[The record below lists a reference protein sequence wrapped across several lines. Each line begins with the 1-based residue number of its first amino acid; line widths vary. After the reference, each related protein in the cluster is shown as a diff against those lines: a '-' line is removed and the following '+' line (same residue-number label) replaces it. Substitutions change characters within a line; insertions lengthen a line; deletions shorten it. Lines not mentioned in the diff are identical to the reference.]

1 MNSRTLKSTDCFSL
15 EQSFTVWS
23 RCRAGVGPRFNHK
36 RYWNWMDLCFN
47 WRSVYLVSTVN
58 IWGYGSWAAMSHKT
72 TTNEGT
78 GIGSGCVIEGLIVRW
93 WWRKGRWLIVCH
105 VLDAFELVKGLI
117 VILWFACVSLIM
129 SCSIPSLRMLD
140 LSICLHFVNFEYLTC
155 FNKIIFGFVQ
165 LFHRLWRTRI

>member
-1 MNSRTLKSTDCFSL
+1 MNSKKYWLFSL
-15 EQSFTVWS
+15 EQSFTVWY

-47 WRSVYLVSTVN
+47 WRFVYLVFTVN
-58 IWGYGSWAAMSHKT
+58 IWSYGSWAAMPHKT

-105 VLDAFELVKGLI
+105 VLDAFKLVKGLV
-117 VILWFACVSLIM
+117 VILWIACVSLIISQVFRLV
-129 SCSIPSLRMLD
+129 SCEASVDS
-140 LSICLHFVNFEYLTC
+140 SICLHFAKFEYLTC
-155 FNKIIFGFVQ
+155 VKSIFGSVQ
-165 LFHRLWRTRI
+165 LCHRLWRTKI